1 MMARRNVLA
10 GMVLLTIGLGYG
22 VLTAD
27 LPDRSL
33 PGTPGPAFLPWLITA
48 GWLALSTALLVRGLL
63 GGGKNSPDVIE
74 HRIPAQ
80 GWPALVGFAAY
91 LLLLPTLGFIVAS
104 ILFFA
109 NLTWL
114 YGERNKLRIVLP
126 ATIIPIVLFYLFT
139 AGFQVLLPRGPWW

>member
-10 GMVLLTIGLGYG
+10 GVVLLAIGLGYG
-22 VLTAD
+22 VLTAG

-48 GWLALSTALLVRGLL
+48 GWLALSTALLIQGLL
-63 GGGKNSPDVIE
+63 GGDKKSKDAIGYCM
-74 HRIPAQ
+74 PAQ

-109 NLTWL
+109 GLTWL
-114 YGERNKLRIVLP
+114 YGERNKLLTSLT

-139 AGFQVLLPRGPWW
+139 AGFQVLLPRGPWG

>member
-1 MMARRNVLA
+1 MVRRNVLA
-10 GMVLLTIGLGYG
+10 GVVLLAIGLGYG

-27 LPDRSL
+27 LPDRTL

-63 GGGKNSPDVIE
+63 GGGKKSDVIE
-74 HRIPAQ
+74 YHIPTQ
-80 GWPALVGFAAY
+80 SWLALVGFAAY

-109 NLTWL
+109 GLTWL
-114 YGERNKLRIVLP
+114 YGERNKLFIALT
-126 ATIIPIVLFYLFT
+126 AIIIPIVLFYLFA
-139 AGFQVLLPRGPWW
+139 AGFQVLLPRGLWG

>member
-1 MMARRNVLA
+1 MARRNVLA
-10 GMVLLTIGLGYG
+10 GMVLLAIGLGYG

-74 HRIPAQ
+74 YRIPAQ

-126 ATIIPIVLFYLFT
+126 AIIIPIVLFYLFT

>member
-1 MMARRNVLA
+1 MMVRRNVLA
-10 GMVLLTIGLGYG
+10 GVVLLAIGLGYG

-27 LPDRSL
+27 LPDRTL

-63 GGGKNSPDVIE
+63 GGGKKSDVIE
-74 HRIPAQ
+74 YHIPTQ
-80 GWPALVGFAAY
+80 SWLALVGFAAY

-109 NLTWL
+109 GLTWL
-114 YGERNKLRIVLP
+114 YGERNKLLIALT
-126 ATIIPIVLFYLFT
+126 AIIIPIVLFYLFA
-139 AGFQVLLPRGPWW
+139 AGFQVLLPRGLWG